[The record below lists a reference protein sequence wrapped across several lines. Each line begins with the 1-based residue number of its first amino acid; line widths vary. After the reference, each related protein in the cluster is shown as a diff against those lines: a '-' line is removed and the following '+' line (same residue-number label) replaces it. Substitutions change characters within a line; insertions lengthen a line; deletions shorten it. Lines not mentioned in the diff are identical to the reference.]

1 MRLNCQ
7 NSLQDQICNK
17 LQLWLF
23 RKRTLIIGGTY
34 CFASFLL
41 LVKHA
46 IFNVSQGCAMNVMF
60 LMLLPTNY
68 SHAWSHTTKRYNP
81 VLWGVPKGSYASNP
95 DGPSRIIEYRQMVQV
110 SFSFY
115 HWTFLHEQLQLASLI
130 LFLLLQCMEEESK
143 FWRASASW
151 GSRPLVAWLSC
162 PLVAQCATHLV
173 AV

>member
-17 LQLWLF
+17 LQLWPF

-41 LVKHA
+41 LVKYL
-46 IFNVSQGCAMNVMF
+46 IFNVSQGCAMNVIF
-60 LMLLPTNY
+60 LILLPINY
-68 SHAWSHTTKRYNP
+68 SHAWSHATKRYNP

-95 DGPSRIIEYRQMVQV
+95 DGPSRIIEYRSMVQV
-110 SFSFY
+110 SFPFY

-130 LFLLLQCMEEESK
+130 LFLRLQFMEQ
-143 FWRASASW
+143 
-151 GSRPLVAWLSC
+151 GLVRLMWPAFCRITDVFLW
-162 PLVAQCATHLV
+162 
-173 AV
+173 